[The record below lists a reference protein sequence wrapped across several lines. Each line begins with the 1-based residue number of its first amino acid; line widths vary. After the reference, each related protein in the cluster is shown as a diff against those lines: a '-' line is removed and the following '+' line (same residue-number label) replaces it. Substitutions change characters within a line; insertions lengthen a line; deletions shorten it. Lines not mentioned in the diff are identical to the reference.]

1 MPNVGRMRVGFCELD
16 EPLRIG
22 GLEGACRGLEAA
34 LRRAGHEV
42 APLGGGSSYDDL
54 RACGVVHF
62 HGLWSP
68 VHARVAR
75 RLRRLGVPYVTS
87 PHGMLEPWAWRAKRW
102 KKWPYF
108 HLVERRKMARGRAV
122 LATAAQEAGRLE
134 RFFPRAL
141 IHTLSLGSDLS
152 RAPDY
157 VAARAELG
165 WEKDERVILYLS
177 RIHPKK
183 GLKELLHALGEFE
196 PARLRAAQVRL
207 VVVGDGPADY
217 VATCRALAAKLEDRL
232 ELEWLAG
239 VWSDKKW
246 RYLQGAD
253 LFALPTYSENFGIV
267 VLESCEVGTPV
278 FTTVETP
285 WTPVAEAGFG
295 WVTEPGVAAA
305 RSVLGDFFENPRAT
319 AEDRLRCA
327 QWVRENYGW
336 DEIAGGYIAL
346 YEEAARAPGAVSA

>member
-1 MPNVGRMRVGFCELD
+1 MRSC
-16 EPLRIG
+16 
-22 GLEGACRGLEAA
+22 A
-34 LRRAGHEV
+34 
-42 APLGGGSSYDDL
+42 
-54 RACGVVHF
+54 VVHF
-62 HGLWSP
+62 HGLWSLA
-68 VHARVAR
+68 HAGVAR
-75 RLRRLGVPYVTS
+75 GLRRLGVPYVTS

-108 HLVERRKMARGRAV
+108 HLIERRKMAHGRAV
-122 LATAAQEAGRLE
+122 LATAEQEAARLE
-134 RFFPRAL
+134 RFFPRSL
-141 IHTLSLGSDLS
+141 IRTLSLGSDLS

-157 VAARAELG
+157 TAARAELG
-165 WEKDERVILYLS
+165 WSEDERVILYLS

-183 GLKELLHALGEFE
+183 GLRELLLALGEFE
-196 PARLRAAQVRL
+196 AERLRAAKVRI

-217 VATCRALAAKLEDRL
+217 VAECRGLAAKLEDRL
-232 ELEWLAG
+232 SLEWLAG

-295 WVTEPGVAAA
+295 WVVAPGVSAA
-305 RSVLGDFFENPRAT
+305 RAVLGEFFETPRAT
-319 AEDRLRCA
+319 VEDRRRCA
-327 QWVRENYGW
+327 QWVRENYSW
-336 DEIAGGYIAL
+336 DEIASGYIAL
-346 YEEAARAPGAVSA
+346 YEEAAGAVR

>member
-1 MPNVGRMRVGFCELD
+1 MRV
-16 EPLRIG
+16 G

-34 LRRAGHEV
+34 LRRAGHDV
-42 APLGGGSSYDDL
+42 VPLGGGSSDDEL

-62 HGLWSP
+62 HGLWSLA
-68 VHARVAR
+68 HARLAR
-75 RLRRLGVPYVTS
+75 RLRRRGVPYVTS

-108 HLVERRKMARGRAV
+108 HLIERRKMAQGQAV
-122 LATAAQEAGRLE
+122 LATAAQEAERLE
-134 RFFPRAL
+134 RFFPRDL
-141 IHTLSLGSDLS
+141 IRTLSLGSDLS

-157 VAARAELG
+157 AVSRAELG
-165 WEKDERVILYLS
+165 WGEDERVILYLS

-183 GLKELLHALGEFE
+183 GLKDLLLALGEFA
-196 PARLRAAQVRL
+196 PDRLRAAKVRL

-217 VATCRALAAKLEDRL
+217 VAACRNLAANLKDRL

-285 WTPVAEAGFG
+285 WAPVAEAGFG

-305 RSVLGDFFENPRAT
+305 RAVLDDFFEKPRAT

-327 QWVRENYGW
+327 EWVRANYGW
-336 DEIAGGYIAL
+336 DEIARGYVAL
-346 YEEAARAPGAVSA
+346 YKEAGGAAG